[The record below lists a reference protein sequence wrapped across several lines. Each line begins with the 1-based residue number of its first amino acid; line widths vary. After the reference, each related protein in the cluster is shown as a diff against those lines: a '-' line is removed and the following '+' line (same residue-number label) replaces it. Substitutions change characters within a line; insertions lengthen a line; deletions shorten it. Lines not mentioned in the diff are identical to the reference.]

1 MDRKWTVLMAEII
14 NDIINKV
21 GGNAAITD
29 YNNYWQKGEHKIIFV
44 EQMMTATEAN
54 QLSAWWMDRYG
65 VSTNRWNPRK
75 SQKKTAEGLEWR
87 LRIFRKT
94 PAGGLKSCR
103 CYQSTRWRG
112 PPGRSSLGKRGAAR
126 PEDWL
131 LLFALP
137 SEAWLYILFRTLGL
151 LNSLRLLILNLS
163 FVLGCTLL

>member
-75 SQKKTAEGLEWR
+75 SQKKLQKAWNEDFGSLERLQLEVWSHVDAIHQVALHLAREELPGLR
-87 LRIFRKT
+87 TDCCCLLSH
-94 PAGGLKSCR
+94 LK
-103 CYQSTRWRG
+103 
-112 PPGRSSLGKRGAAR
+112 P
-126 PEDWL
+126 
-131 LLFALP
+131 
-137 SEAWLYILFRTLGL
+137 
-151 LNSLRLLILNLS
+151 
-163 FVLGCTLL
+163 GCTFCSGHSACWTLCVCWFWI

>member
-75 SQKKTAEGLEWR
+75 SQKKLQKAWNEDFGSLER
-87 LRIFRKT
+87 LQ
-94 PAGGLKSCR
+94 LEVWSHVDV
-103 CYQSTRWRG
+103 SN